1 MMQNERRKSKRFT
14 VVELDIFLQE
24 PEEHIGK
31 VVNLSEG
38 GFLVISG
45 NELEPNKVIK
55 FRIPFNRTINEW
67 VNFDFEAKVVWCS
80 PNTLEPS
87 QFSSGM
93 EFAENPQIQ
102 AYFINQMV
110 KVFGAQPKIH

>member
-1 MMQNERRKSKRFT
+1 MQNERRKSKRFT

-38 GFLVISG
+38 GMLVISG
-45 NELEPNKVIK
+45 NELEPKKVVK
-55 FRIPFNRTINEW
+55 CRIPFTRTINEQ
-67 VNFDFEAKVVWCS
+67 VNFDFEARIVWSS

-87 QFSSGM
+87 QFRSGM

-110 KVFGAQPKIH
+110 KVFGPQPNIH